1 MWYGVVVLVV
11 STTKVYRCPECQDEY
26 PYAHA
31 YRAADG
37 VYWCPCGHHYIT
49 AEDLLSAHAEA
60 VQ

>member
-1 MWYGVVVLVV
+1 MV

-31 YRAADG
+31 YRAGDG